1 MHLSD
6 LSWHEPGE
14 TAVRN
19 YKKGQEVEAIVLA
32 VDVERERISATFLVP
47 VMVYLLWSPPTEM
60 EWFAAFVIFIVAMI
74 TDIVD
79 GVLARRWN
87 LVSPA
92 GAYLD
97 PLADKLM
104 VGTVLIMLIPLGKVS
119 AWLVALLIARESA
132 ITGLRG
138 IASQEG
144 FVISASALGKIKT
157 AFQGSALGFMLW
169 PWPSFGLNPAAGGIV
184 LAYIATFFALA
195 SAAEYLVQFFRLS
208 AAKVSKA

>member
-1 MHLSD
+1 MST
-6 LSWHEPGE
+6 SWMKNPGFWNLPNSL
-14 TAVRN
+14 TVAR
-19 YKKGQEVEAIVLA
+19 L
-32 VDVERERISATFLVP
+32 FLVP
-47 VMVYLLWSPPTEM
+47 IMVYLLWSPPTET
-60 EWFAAFVIFIVAMI
+60 EWFVAFWIFIGAMI

-79 GVLARRWN
+79 GSLARRWG

-104 VGTVLIMLIPLGKVS
+104 VGTVLIMLIPLGKVP
-119 AWLVALLIARESA
+119 AWLVALFIARESA

-144 FVISASALGKIKT
+144 FVISASTLGKIKT

-169 PWPSFGLNPAAGGIV
+169 PTKPFGLNPPSGGMI

-195 SAAEYLVQFFRLS
+195 SAAEYLIQFFRLS
-208 AAKVSKA
+208 AEKVKAELAKAGKA

>member
-1 MHLSD
+1 MSTPAPKT
-6 LSWHEPGE
+6 SWMRSPGFWNLPNSN
-14 TAVRN
+14 TVAR
-19 YKKGQEVEAIVLA
+19 L
-32 VDVERERISATFLVP
+32 FLVP

-169 PWPSFGLNPAAGGIV
+169 PWPSFGLNPSAGGIV